1 MNLSAID
8 LNLFLVLHAVLETG
22 SATEAAR
29 QLHVTQSAV
38 SNALARLRELLG
50 DPLLVRSGRG
60 LTPTPRCEELRPFL
74 TNAVA
79 QLQVVVDGQRFNPE
93 ESTRRFTMANADNQD
108 LYDVPLVV
116 EAFARRLPRARLR
129 VVSLDYL
136 ISANGLETGEVDVSL
151 APRQVAARQGYFAED
166 LYEEEVSFVVRK
178 DHPRLPGPLLTVEEF
193 NASCFIDLVLTHGRP
208 GIGHRLFEQFAK
220 EHGLVFN
227 SSLSVSHFMA
237 AGMAAART
245 DYVAGMPERM
255 AEVLCSMLPLRRLKL
270 VPAPPRM
277 PMSLVWHARTHQDP
291 GARFFRQLV
300 IEVLRDAGMGAG
312 QTRVREPRLMGTS
325 SRRARGR

>member
-79 QLQVVVDGQRFNPE
+79 QLQVVVDGQRFNPT

-108 LYDVPLVV
+108 LYDVPRVV

-129 VVSLDYL
+129 VVSLDFL
-136 ISANGLETGEVDVSL
+136 IGASGLETGEVDVVL
-151 APRQVAARQGYFAED
+151 APWQVASQQGYFAED
-166 LYEEEVSFVVRK
+166 LYEEEVSFVVRE
-178 DHPRLPGPLLTVEEF
+178 DHPRLRGPLMTVEEF
-193 NASCFIDLVLTHGRP
+193 NASSLIDLVLTQGRP
-208 GIGHRLFEQFAK
+208 GIGHRLFEQFGR
-220 EHGLVFN
+220 EHGLVLN
-227 SSLSVSHFMA
+227 SALSVSHFMA
-237 AGMAAART
+237 AGMAATRT
-245 DYVAGMPERM
+245 DYVAGMPNRM
-255 AEVLCSMLPLRRLKL
+255 AEALCAMLPLRKLKL
-270 VPAPPRM
+270 VPSPPPM
-277 PMSLVWHARTHQDP
+277 TMSLMWHARTHLDP
-291 GARFFRQLV
+291 GARFLRQL
-300 IEVLRDAGMGAG
+300 ILEVLRDGSVGRMPARAKEPKGAG
-312 QTRVREPRLMGTS
+312 T